1 MREIPSPFDHAIDVP
16 RDQCVTLCHGC
27 LEDLVSIPGRLLSG
41 CYAMNT
47 ICRSLLQ
54 PQAISSPRSAPIVV
68 WTGIA
73 RIIGV
78 SGAAFCIVLA
88 TLGVFLP
95 VLPTT
100 PFVLLAS
107 YLLCRSFPEVH
118 QRFRNSRP
126 FGHLLTDW
134 EERGGIRA
142 NDKLRAIVVLLVCS
156 SGTLYVGNLSQTL
169 VVLFLIVIAAG
180 LTVVLRIPI
189 VRDPE

>member
-1 MREIPSPFDHAIDVP
+1 
-16 RDQCVTLCHGC
+16 
-27 LEDLVSIPGRLLSG
+27 
-41 CYAMNT
+41 MNT
-47 ICRSLLQ
+47 VCRSSLP
-54 PQAISSPRSAPIVV
+54 PQVIARPRSAPIVV

-73 RIIGV
+73 RILGV
-78 SGAAFCIVLA
+78 SGAACCIVLA

-118 QRFRNSRP
+118 QRFRNTRP
-126 FGHLLTDW
+126 VGRLLTDW

-156 SGTLYVGNLSQTL
+156 CGTLYAGNLSQTL
-169 VVLFLIVIAAG
+169 VVLFLIVIAVG
-180 LTVVLRIPI
+180 LTVILRLPM
-189 VRDPE
+189 VRDPDGS